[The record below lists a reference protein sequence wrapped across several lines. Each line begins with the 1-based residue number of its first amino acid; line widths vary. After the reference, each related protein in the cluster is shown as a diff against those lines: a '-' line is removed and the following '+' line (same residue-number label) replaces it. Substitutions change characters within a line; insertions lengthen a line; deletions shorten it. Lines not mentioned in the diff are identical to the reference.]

1 MYIIAFVAE
10 AAEKK
15 KDGFD
20 FTEAWGVTF
29 ASGVTVLGMI
39 LAAWIAYRA
48 GRRQVADQGL
58 IEHKHWRRQNRL
70 EAYKQFMVA
79 TDGFTEAMD
88 KWRTNHS
95 TTNVGR
101 ALETLIAAEA
111 GIRLAGPVSLHPHG
125 ERVIN
130 AAKAVYLRVRRPGL
144 IILPVP
150 PRQWVQLVQDVIDAQ
165 NAFVVEAAKVL
176 DDPDL

>member
-1 MYIIAFVAE
+1 MYIIPFVAE

-15 KDGFD
+15 NDSFD
-20 FTEAWGVTF
+20 FTEAWGVTI

-58 IEHKHWRRQNRL
+58 IEHRHWRRQNRL
-70 EAYKQFMVA
+70 EAYKQFMVS
-79 TDGFTEAMD
+79 TDGFTEAME

-95 TTNVGR
+95 AANVGR

-111 GIRLAGPVSLHPHG
+111 GIRLSGPQSLHPHG
-125 ERVIN
+125 ERVIQ

-144 IILPVP
+144 IVLPIP
-150 PRQWVQLVQDVIDAQ
+150 PQQWVQLTRDVIDAQ

-176 DDPDL
+176 DNPDL

>member
-1 MYIIAFVAE
+1 MHLTRFVTE
-10 AAEKK
+10 AAGKK
-15 KDGFD
+15 SDGFN
-20 FTEAWGVTF
+20 FSEAWGVTI

-58 IEHKHWRRQNRL
+58 IEHRHWRRQNRL

-79 TDGFTEAMD
+79 TDGFTEAID
-88 KWRTNHS
+88 RWRTSRS
-95 TTNVGR
+95 TTNIGR
-101 ALETLIAAEA
+101 ALETLAAAEA
-111 GIRLAGPVSLHPHG
+111 GIRLSGPQSLHPHADK
-125 ERVIN
+125 VTK
-130 AAKAVYLRVRRPGL
+130 AAGVFYQALRGPVGMPGYVAPRR
-144 IILPVP
+144 
-150 PRQWVQLVQDVIDAQ
+150 WTQLSRDVIDAQ

>member
-1 MYIIAFVAE
+1 MYIIPFVAQ

-15 KDGFD
+15 KDGFE
-20 FTEAWGVTF
+20 FTEAWGVTI
-29 ASGVTVLGMI
+29 ASAVTVLGMI

-58 IEHKHWRRQNRL
+58 IEHRHWRRQNRL

-88 KWRTNHS
+88 KWRTSRN
-95 TTNVGR
+95 TANVGR
-101 ALETLIAAEA
+101 ALETLAAAEA
-111 GIRLAGPVSLHPHG
+111 GIRLSGPHSLHPHADK
-125 ERVIN
+125 VTK
-130 AAKAVYLRVRRPGL
+130 AAGVFYRALRGPIGMPVF
-144 IILPVP
+144 VP
-150 PRQWVQLVQDVIDAQ
+150 PQRWVQLSRDVIGAQ
-165 NAFVVEAAKVL
+165 SAFVIEAAKVL

>member
-1 MYIIAFVAE
+1 MYIIPIVAQ

-20 FTEAWGVTF
+20 FTEAWGVTI

-48 GRRQVADQGL
+48 GRRQIADQGL
-58 IEHKHWRRQNRL
+58 IEHRHWRRQNRL

-79 TDGFTEAMD
+79 TDSFTEAMD
-88 KWRTNHS
+88 KWRTSRN
-95 TTNVGR
+95 TTNAGR
-101 ALETLIAAEA
+101 ALETLAAAEA
-111 GIRLAGPVSLHPHG
+111 GIRLSGPQSLHPYADKVTKTAG
-125 ERVIN
+125 VFYQ
-130 AAKAVYLRVRRPGL
+130 ALRGPVGMPGFVAPRR
-144 IILPVP
+144 
-150 PRQWVQLVQDVIDAQ
+150 WAQLTRDVIDAQ
-165 NAFVVEAAKVL
+165 NAFIIEAAKVL